1 MSLSAHDYRKEI
13 EDFITDGYLVV
24 PKTGPSTGGRVT
36 AEFKIPFPPSSK
48 PSYLDL
54 AKRKILGTTH
64 ARSLLLKEGNI
75 YRSQGDVLEVQGMK
89 IFPTPQN
96 GVTYVEEIT
105 VVVRSAGDE
114 VQTLSIPMP
123 FMTFTGLTKNKL
135 IPFWATVRYLKH
147 IELLYEKE
155 DASSSKST
163 PGAFG
168 KVAASNCPVEL
179 AETKDALDRLKAEVL
194 LGTVDESLLF
204 PLSLHV
210 DAATNDVILQTKVR
224 GKTIQMKF
232 AVGDTVETLVPE
244 YPQGTLR
251 LTEPMPN
258 TITNPASAMSP
269 PVALKSVKCNI
280 MSIDRAGMRMR
291 VSHNVS
297 STFKSTW
304 IPLKENLYFWR
315 YIQLHD
321 KYLGVLGVKKSLKRS
336 LRRGGYVY
344 RGDTRRRRHR

>member
-1 MSLSAHDYRKEI
+1 M
-13 EDFITDGYLVV
+13 
-24 PKTGPSTGGRVT
+24 
-36 AEFKIPFPPSSK
+36 
-48 PSYLDL
+48 
-54 AKRKILGTTH
+54 
-64 ARSLLLKEGNI
+64 
-75 YRSQGDVLEVQGMK
+75 LEVQGMK
-89 IFPTPQN
+89 IFPTPHN

-105 VVVRSAGDE
+105 VVVRTAGDE

-123 FMTFTGLTKNKL
+123 FMTFTGLPKNDL

-147 IELLYEKE
+147 MELLYEKE
-155 DASSSKST
+155 DASSSSKST

-168 KVAASNCPVEL
+168 KLAASNCPVEL
-179 AETKDALDRLKAEVL
+179 TETKDALDRLKAEVL

-204 PLSLHV
+204 SLSLHV

-224 GKTIQMKF
+224 GKTVQMNF

-244 YPQGTLR
+244 YPQGTLH

-258 TITNPASAMSP
+258 TITNPTSAMSP

-280 MSIDRAGMRMR
+280 MFIDKKGMRMR
-291 VSHNVS
+291 VSHKAS
-297 STFKSTW
+297 STYKATW
-304 IPLKENLYFWR
+304 IPINENLYFWR

-321 KYLGVLGVKKSLKRS
+321 KYLGVLGVKKSLKRT
-336 LRRGGYVY
+336 LRHGGYVY